1 MIDALDQV
9 AKFLIYPFLFLSLY
23 FQVFMLFNFLD
34 NKKKMK
40 SEEEM
45 DFDFFPSVTF
55 LLPGWNEGKTAGTTI
70 ESIQNLDYPKD
81 KIKIVYIDNNSTD
94 DTKEIV
100 EDHMK
105 SDSRIIYIL
114 EQKQGKH
121 HAMNTGLT
129 YVDTDLV
136 ACLDVD
142 STLHVSAMK
151 IAAQYFKD
159 ENIKALASCMQ
170 LRDIKT
176 VWQRAQAIEYMLSVF
191 WRKAYSSID
200 AIQVMPG
207 PFSVFRKSVFDELG
221 NYKAAYN
228 AEDFEM
234 TLRLHKNGYKIANA
248 HKAYVYTVGPAT
260 FTSLVR
266 QRVRW
271 IRGFLENAV
280 DYKDMFFNKKY
291 GHFGMFT
298 LPIAV
303 VFVFYVLYAFFYGIL
318 SVIRI
323 WYQRADVYFSL
334 GLHVPNISFDA
345 FYINTDVFLFLSMF
359 TLTMLAFVLIVSRSI
374 AEDKNPIMKN
384 FVIYFFLYSFVVP
397 IFVFTAVYK
406 FLLRRENK
414 WSLQDTKA

>member
-1 MIDALDQV
+1 MLDEI
-9 AKFLIYPFLFLSLY
+9 ARFLIYPFLFLSLY

-40 SEEEM
+40 SEE
-45 DFDFFPSVTF
+45 DFVFDYFPSVTF
-55 LLPGWNEGKTAGTTI
+55 LLPGWNESKTAGITL

-94 DTKEIV
+94 NTKEIV
-100 EDHMK
+100 DSYIK
-105 SDSRIIYIL
+105 DDSRITYIL
-114 EQKQGKH
+114 ETKQGKH

-142 STLHVSAMK
+142 STLHVNAMK

-170 LRDIKT
+170 LRDIET
-176 VWQRAQAIEYMLSVF
+176 IWQRAQAIEYMLSVF

-221 NYKAAYN
+221 NYRSAHN

-260 FTSLVR
+260 FKSLIK

-298 LPIAV
+298 LPVAV
-303 VFVFYVLYAFFYGIL
+303 IFVFYVLYAFIYSLL
-318 SVIRI
+318 SVVRL
-323 WYQRADVYFSL
+323 WYAKADLYFSL
-334 GLHVPNISFDA
+334 GLHVPKISFDT
-345 FYINTDVFLFLSMF
+345 FYFNTDVFLFLSMF

-374 AEDKNPIMKN
+374 TENKNPIIKN
-384 FVIYFFLYSFVVP
+384 FVIYFFLYSFVAP

-406 FLLRRENK
+406 FLRKGENK

>member
-1 MIDALDQV
+1 MIYMLDEI
-9 AKFLIYPFLFLSLY
+9 ARFLIYPFLFLSLY

-40 SEEEM
+40 SEE
-45 DFDFFPSVTF
+45 DFVFDYFPSVTF
-55 LLPGWNEGKTAGTTI
+55 LLPGWNESKTAGITL

-94 DTKEIV
+94 NTKEIV
-100 EDHMK
+100 DSYIK
-105 SDSRIIYIL
+105 DDSRITYIL
-114 EQKQGKH
+114 ETKQGKH

-142 STLHVSAMK
+142 STLHVNAMK

-170 LRDIKT
+170 LRDIET
-176 VWQRAQAIEYMLSVF
+176 IWQRAQAIEYMLSVF

-221 NYKAAYN
+221 NYRSAHN

-260 FTSLVR
+260 FKSLIK

-298 LPIAV
+298 LPVAV
-303 VFVFYVLYAFFYGIL
+303 IFVFYVLYAFIYSLL
-318 SVIRI
+318 SVIRL
-323 WYQRADVYFSL
+323 WYAKADLYFSL
-334 GLHVPNISFDA
+334 GLHVPKISFDT
-345 FYINTDVFLFLSMF
+345 FYFNTDVFLFLSMF

-374 AEDKNPIMKN
+374 TENKNPIIKN
-384 FVIYFFLYSFVVP
+384 FVIYFFLYSFVAP

-406 FLLRRENK
+406 FLRKGENK

>member
-1 MIDALDQV
+1 MLDEI
-9 AKFLIYPFLFLSLY
+9 ARFLIYPFLFLSLY

-40 SEEEM
+40 SEE
-45 DFDFFPSVTF
+45 DFVFDYFPSVTF
-55 LLPGWNEGKTAGTTI
+55 LLPGWNESKTAGITL

-94 DTKEIV
+94 NTKEIV
-100 EDHMK
+100 DSYIK
-105 SDSRIIYIL
+105 DDSRITYIL
-114 EQKQGKH
+114 ETKQGKH

-142 STLHVSAMK
+142 STLHVNAMK

-170 LRDIKT
+170 LRDIET
-176 VWQRAQAIEYMLSVF
+176 IWQRAQAIEYMLSVF

-221 NYKAAYN
+221 NYRSAHN

-260 FTSLVR
+260 FKSLIK

-298 LPIAV
+298 LPVAV
-303 VFVFYVLYAFFYGIL
+303 IFVFYVLYAFIYSLL
-318 SVIRI
+318 SVIRL
-323 WYQRADVYFSL
+323 WYAKADLYFSL
-334 GLHVPNISFDA
+334 GLHVPKISFDT
-345 FYINTDVFLFLSMF
+345 FYFNTDVFLFLSMF

-374 AEDKNPIMKN
+374 TENKNPIIKN
-384 FVIYFFLYSFVVP
+384 FVIYFFLYSFVAP

-406 FLLRRENK
+406 FLRKGENK